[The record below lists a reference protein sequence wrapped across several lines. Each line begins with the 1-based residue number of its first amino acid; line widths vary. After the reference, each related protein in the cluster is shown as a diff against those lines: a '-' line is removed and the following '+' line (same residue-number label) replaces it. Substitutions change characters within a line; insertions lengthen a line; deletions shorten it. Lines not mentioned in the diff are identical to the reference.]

1 MNEARE
7 KMSRI
12 FDWFVI
18 KISYFWC
25 WLLISILLL
34 VITGVITAV
43 TQNFVLGSFALI
55 ISLFIS
61 VWLLLKFVKQLFGI
75 FLKSFRVPAHRV
87 QHSLAE
93 IDQMK
98 GYEFEKCMQDVF
110 ERLGYSV
117 EQTPLSCDQG
127 ADLILTSKKGTRTA
141 VQVKRY
147 SSKVSNKAVQEVV
160 AAKGFHKCTEGIVVT
175 NNYFTNPA
183 RQLAEANNI
192 DLMDRNELMQM
203 INKIS

>member
-1 MNEARE
+1 
-7 KMSRI
+7 MSRI

-25 WLLISILLL
+25 WLVVSSVLLI
-34 VITGVITAV
+34 ITGVITAV
-43 TQNFVLGSFALI
+43 TKNFMLGSSALI

-61 VWLLLKFVKQLFGI
+61 VCLLLKFVKQLFGI
-75 FLKSFRVPAHRV
+75 FLKSFKVPVQRVHYT
-87 QHSLAE
+87 LAE

-98 GYEFEKCMQDVF
+98 GYEFEKCMQEVF
-110 ERLGYSV
+110 EKLGYSV

-127 ADLILTSKKGTRTA
+127 ADLILTSKKGIRTA

-175 NNYFTNPA
+175 NNYFTTPA

-192 DLMDRNELMQM
+192 DLVDRNELIQI
-203 INKIS
+203 INRIS

>member
-1 MNEARE
+1 
-7 KMSRI
+7 MSRI

-25 WLLISILLL
+25 WLVVSIVLLI
-34 VITGVITAV
+34 ITGVITAV
-43 TQNFVLGSFALI
+43 TKNFMLGSSALI

-61 VWLLLKFVKQLFGI
+61 VCLLLKFVKQLFGI
-75 FLKSFRVPAHRV
+75 FLKSFKVPVQRVHYT
-87 QHSLAE
+87 LAE

-98 GYEFEKCMQDVF
+98 GYEFEKCMQEVF
-110 ERLGYSV
+110 EKLGYSV

-127 ADLILTSKKGTRTA
+127 ADLILTSKKGIRTA

-175 NNYFTNPA
+175 NNYFTTPA

-192 DLMDRNELMQM
+192 DLVDRNELIQI
-203 INKIS
+203 INRIS

>member
-12 FDWFVI
+12 FDLVVI

-25 WLLISILLL
+25 WLVVSILLL
-34 VITGVITAV
+34 VTTAIITVV
-43 TQNFVLGSFALI
+43 TQNFVLGSSAFI

-61 VWLLLKFVKQLFGI
+61 VRLLIKFLRQLFGL
-75 FLKSFRVPAHRV
+75 FLKSFRVPAYRV
-87 QHSLAE
+87 QYSLAE

-127 ADLILTSKKGTRTA
+127 ADLILTSKRGKRTA

-160 AAKGFHKCTEGIVVT
+160 AAKGFHRCTEGIVVT

-183 RQLAEANNI
+183 RQLAEANDI
-192 DLMDRNELMQM
+192 DLIDRNELMQM

>member
-1 MNEARE
+1 
-7 KMSRI
+7 MSRI

-25 WLLISILLL
+25 WLVVSIVLLI
-34 VITGVITAV
+34 ITGVITAV
-43 TQNFVLGSFALI
+43 TKNFMLGSSALI

-61 VWLLLKFVKQLFGI
+61 VCLLLKFVKQLFSI
-75 FLKSFRVPAHRV
+75 FLKSFKVPVQRVHYT
-87 QHSLAE
+87 LAE

-98 GYEFEKCMQDVF
+98 GYEFEKCMHDVF
-110 ERLGYSV
+110 EKLGYSV

-127 ADLILTSKKGTRTA
+127 ADLILTSKKGIRTA

-175 NNYFTNPA
+175 NNYFTTPA

-192 DLMDRNELMQM
+192 DLVDRNELIQI
-203 INKIS
+203 INRIS